1 MEIFREPHLFFQKP
15 CTFAD
20 FFQKEKPTVGI
31 HGIHGSFTEQALFRL
46 TQEEL
51 FISEDQYSLR
61 ELVHSENLLHAV
73 AEGEVDLGIFAFAN
87 SGSGGYLS
95 SVIAMGKYSYNLVAL
110 MTMPICMCLIVHPD
124 IQKASEIKEFRGHP
138 VAMTMCRNT
147 LKREYSLIPAHADTD
162 EMDTALSVDLLM
174 KGELPKTTAVFASE
188 RAAQIYGAKVFHK
201 GVHDDPNNA
210 TFFALV
216 RKVEK

>member
-1 MEIFREPHLFFQKP
+1 MEIFREQNLFFQKR
-15 CTFAD
+15 CTPAEFLK
-20 FFQKEKPTVGI
+20 KENPSIGI

-51 FISEDQYSLR
+51 AVSEDKYTMR
-61 ELVHSENLLHAV
+61 ELVHADNLLHAV
-73 AEGEVDLGIFAFAN
+73 SEGEVDLGIFAFAN

-95 SVIAMGKYSYNLVAL
+95 SITAMGKYNYELVAL
-110 MTMPICMCLIVHPD
+110 MTMPICMCLIVHP
-124 IQKASEIKEFRGHP
+124 EIETATELTEFRGHP

-147 LKREYSLIPAHADTD
+147 LQREYPNIPMHADTD

-174 KGELPKTTAVFASE
+174 KGELPKTVGVFASE
-188 RAAQIYGAKVFHK
+188 RAAQIYGAKILHK
-201 GVHDDPNNA
+201 GAHDDPNNA

-216 RKVEK
+216 RKS